1 VCLNEDCGI
10 ARSSPTPQTT
20 MNTDQ
25 THDSNEF
32 QLGKNANSKE
42 SRSIAAIFNKFLG
55 SLLKHIH
62 VSENDRGLLGS
73 GHVDFPGVIAALR
86 KIDYKGFLMIE
97 GIGSL
102 PNQTRTGCINRF
114 GLK

>member
-1 VCLNEDCGI
+1 
-10 ARSSPTPQTT
+10 